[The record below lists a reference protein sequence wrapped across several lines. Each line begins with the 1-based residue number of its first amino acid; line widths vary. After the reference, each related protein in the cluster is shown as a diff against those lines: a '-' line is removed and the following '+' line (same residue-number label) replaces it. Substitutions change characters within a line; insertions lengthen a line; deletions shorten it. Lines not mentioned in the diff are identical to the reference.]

1 MLSIV
6 LTGGG
11 TAGHVIPCLTLL
23 PELSKKFSTISY
35 IGSNDGPEK
44 DLAKKHGLPF
54 YGITCTKLR
63 RKLTAKNLLIPV
75 KLQKGIAESKKI
87 LKKLNPDVVFS
98 KGGYVAL
105 PVVIACKNLK
115 IPVISHES
123 DLTAGL
129 ANKIASKYSALTLT
143 SFRETAK
150 QFKNGLYTGSPI
162 KKRTGYYDKALIKKE
177 WGFSTKPVLL
187 AFGGSLGSV
196 ALNNALTAT
205 LDDLLK
211 DYDVLHLTGKKNF
224 NNPPPKRGYKALAY
238 LDDMQKAYAI
248 CDVVVSRCGANSAF
262 EVLSL
267 GKPCVFIPL
276 PKAESRGDQIEN
288 AEYFFKQGYALML
301 KEETLTPQSLKFTI
315 DCAYKNRRTDKPLIA
330 DGTEEI
336 VKILFSTAT
345 SRNKMKSL

>member
-23 PELSKKFSTISY
+23 PELKKKFSTINY

-44 DLAKKHGLPF
+44 DLAQKHGVNF

-63 RKLTAKNLLIPV
+63 RKLTAKNLLIPI
-75 KLQKGIAESKKI
+75 KLQKGISESKKI
-87 LKKLNPDVVFS
+87 LKRLNPDVVFS

-105 PVVIACKNLK
+105 PVVIACKSLK

-129 ANKIASKYSALTLT
+129 ANKIASKYSAVTLT
-143 SFRETAK
+143 SFKETAS
-150 QFKNGLYTGSPI
+150 QFKNGFYTGSPI
-162 KKRTGYYDKALIKKE
+162 KKRTIDYDKALIKKE
-177 WGFSTKPVLL
+177 WGLGAKPVLL
-187 AFGGSLGSV
+187 VFGGSLGSV
-196 ALNNALTAT
+196 ALNNAVKEA

-211 DYDVLHLTGKKNF
+211 DYEVLHITGKKNF
-224 NNPPPKRGYKALAY
+224 TDLPQKRGYKALDY
-238 LDDMQKAYAI
+238 LDDIQKAYAV
-248 CDVVVSRCGANSAF
+248 CDAVVSRCGANSAF
-262 EVLSL
+262 EILSL

-288 AEYFFKQGYALML
+288 AEYFFKKGYALML
-301 KEETLTPQSLKFTI
+301 EEKSLTPQSLKFTV
-315 DCAYKNRRTDKPLIA
+315 DCAYKNRRTEKPKIA

-336 VKILFSTAT
+336 VKILFNTAS